1 MCHQITS
8 LASRPLKEVFQWM
21 KKLIFGREG
30 EETDSES
37 HAVANMNYLK
47 NFITVLVEEDW

>member
-8 LASRPLKEVFQWM
+8 LTSRPLNEVFQWM
-21 KKLIFGREG
+21 KKLIFGRKG

-37 HAVANMNYLK
+37 QAVANMNQLK
-47 NFITVLVEEDW
+47 NFITALVEEDW